1 MIRLFEWL
9 TQESL
14 DLHYSLEESGIQ
26 GTSIVL
32 NDDGFL
38 PEGIISPYTFFCEVE
53 MDGSPLYFNQ
63 LEVPYLWQITGTNT
77 EGEIW
82 NRSSKRGVIHYHDPK
97 YLRFVQSVDWLYP
110 DGSIYMT
117 DHYNKYGWVF
127 ARTYFFSD
135 QQVSHKKYF
144 TKSGQEILSENIL
157 TGDILLN
164 WKGKVYH
171 FTKKV
176 DFFLFYLKKSG
187 LDLSSIWYNSLGM
200 PFLLSYYLGGEGR
213 DILFWQENL
222 TDQLPGNMQVIFS
235 GRSSRTKKVVV
246 QDRSVYKK
254 LLHLVEEKN
263 KEMIS
268 FLNILYPKLRENYS
282 RKEIL
287 IVTNSDQIE
296 GIETLTDN
304 LSAYTFHIGALTGMS
319 DKLQNIGQ
327 KENVLLY
334 PNMSPKTMLD
344 LLEQCDIYL
353 DINHGNEVLSIVRQ
367 AFERSLLIL
376 AYDNTVHSP
385 IFHHESG
392 IFNHSKPQ
400 TLSDWLLNLD
410 DYSQTVSCWR
420 SDLFPMTYIDY
431 KQVLVSNVD

>member
-1 MIRLFEWL
+1 MI
-9 TQESL
+9 
-14 DLHYSLEESGIQ
+14 
-26 GTSIVL
+26 
-32 NDDGFL
+32 
-38 PEGIISPYTFFCEVE
+38 
-53 MDGSPLYFNQ
+53 
-63 LEVPYLWQITGTNT
+63 
-77 EGEIW
+77 
-82 NRSSKRGVIHYHDPK
+82 
-97 YLRFVQSVDWLYP
+97 
-110 DGSIYMT
+110 
-117 DHYNKYGWVF
+117 
-127 ARTYFFSD
+127 
-135 QQVSHKKYF
+135 
-144 TKSGQEILSENIL
+144 
-157 TGDILLN
+157 
-164 WKGKVYH
+164 
-171 FTKKV
+171 
-176 DFFLFYLKKSG
+176 
-187 LDLSSIWYNSLGM
+187 
-200 PFLLSYYLGGEGR
+200 
-213 DILFWQENL
+213 
-222 TDQLPGNMQVIFS
+222 
-235 GRSSRTKKVVV
+235 V

-296 GIETLTDN
+296 GVETLTDN
-304 LSAYTFHIGALTGMS
+304 LSAYTFHIGALTSMS

-353 DINHGNEVLSIVRQ
+353 DINHGNEVLSIVRL

-410 DYSQTVSCWR
+410 DYSQTISCWR
-420 SDLFPMTYIDY
+420 SDLFPMTYRDY